1 MTLGTTAYETLY
13 SGDVDFTVPYVAWE
27 GIEAE
32 HRGVDLKTFA
42 YTDYGFPDAYQVLV
56 VGNNTWLEDNL
67 DTARDFVQAL
77 ARGYEDSVEDPEA
90 AAKILQEENAGLLTD
105 LDMLVES
112 QEMLADKYMLDDNG
126 DFGVQTE
133 EHWSELGQ
141 FLFDSD
147 LLTDNNGKPLDKQ
160 PAWEEFFTN
169 EYLQD

>member
-1 MTLGTTAYETLY
+1 MTLGTSAYEALY

-56 VGNNTWLEDNL
+56 VGNNTWLEDNP
-67 DTARDFVQAL
+67 DTARGFVQAL

-112 QEMLADKYMLDDNG
+112 QQMLADDYMLDDNG
-126 DFGVQTE
+126 DFGIQTE
-133 EHWSELGQ
+133 QHWSELGQ
-141 FLFDSD
+141 FLFDSE
-147 LLTDNNGKPLDKQ
+147 LLTDNNGKPLDEQ
-160 PAWEEFFTN
+160 PEWSEFFTN
-169 EYLQD
+169 EYLRD